1 MKKIVLSALLLVFA
15 GVLAACGSN
24 GSNKKEIV
32 VAATK
37 TPHAEILKEAEP
49 LLKEKGYT
57 LKVKVLNDYKMYN
70 KALADNEVDANY
82 FQHVPYL
89 EQEMKENKD
98 YKLVNAG
105 AVHLEPF
112 GIYTKKYKSLKD
124 LPKDATIIMTNNV
137 AEQGRMLAM
146 LEKAGLITLDP
157 KVKTIEATTKN
168 ITKNPKNLTFKK
180 IAPELTAKAYNE
192 EEGDAVFI
200 NVNYAIQN
208 KLNPLKDAIQV
219 ESTKNNPYANII
231 AVRKGDEKS
240 EKIKA
245 LMEVLHSKKI
255 KDFIEKNTTEP
266 CFPYLNKAKTPD
278 ESSGVFSGINR
289 RTVHNKKE
297 G

>member
-124 LPKDATIIMTNNV
+124 LPKGATIIMTNNV

-245 LMEVLHSKKI
+245 LMEVLHSRKI
-255 KDFIEKNTTEP
+255 KDFIEKKYDGAVLPVSE
-266 CFPYLNKAKTPD
+266 
-278 ESSGVFSGINR
+278 
-289 RTVHNKKE
+289 
-297 G
+297 